1 MDRRIRLNVHLDGRS
16 QSSAAYIERRSTA
29 TSSEEKRSHRLWR
42 GGVRRELAD
51 VDPYGR
57 FVRGLDFRMSKTL
70 KILIT
75 GAARGIG
82 MATAQVLA
90 NRGHSVVAT
99 DISALSG
106 LQGIQAH
113 VLDVTSDD
121 SVAQCLKEVGPLDA
135 IVNNA
140 AISGGG
146 PVEGYP
152 LDRFRQTFETNTLG
166 ALRVIQAVLPA
177 WRKRGS
183 GVIVNVSSVNGRV
196 SSPLRAAYS
205 ASKFALEA
213 LTEALHLEVRHFGI
227 RSVLI
232 EPGAIATGM
241 KPIEPHQ
248 GPADYAGLWEQCA
261 GADTKTTGPTGPPGP
276 EVVALAI
283 ARAIEDPATPLRVPV
298 GQDAEMILG
307 LRRSLDDQ
315 AFEEAMRKAIG
326 FTW

>member
-1 MDRRIRLNVHLDGRS
+1 
-16 QSSAAYIERRSTA
+16 
-29 TSSEEKRSHRLWR
+29 
-42 GGVRRELAD
+42 
-51 VDPYGR
+51 
-57 FVRGLDFRMSKTL
+57 MSKAL
-70 KILIT
+70 RVLIT

-106 LQGIQAH
+106 LEGIQAH

-121 SVAQCLKEVGPLDA
+121 SVARCLEEVGPLDA

-140 AISGGG
+140 GIAGGG

-152 LDRFRQTFETNTLG
+152 LDRFRQMFETNTLG

-213 LTEALHLEVRHFGI
+213 LTESLHLEVRHFGI
-227 RSVLI
+227 RCVLI
-232 EPGAIATGM
+232 EPGNIGTGI
-241 KPIEPHQ
+241 KASQTHK
-248 GPADYAGLWEQCA
+248 GPAGYAGLWEQWA
-261 GADTKTTGPTGPPGP
+261 GANTKMTGPSLPGP
-276 EVVALAI
+276 EVVGLAI
-283 ARAIEDPATPLRVPV
+283 ARAIEDPATPFRVPV

-307 LRRSLDDQ
+307 ARRSLDDQ
-315 AFEEAMRKAIG
+315 AFEDAMRKAVG
-326 FTW
+326 LTW

>member
-1 MDRRIRLNVHLDGRS
+1 
-16 QSSAAYIERRSTA
+16 
-29 TSSEEKRSHRLWR
+29 
-42 GGVRRELAD
+42 
-51 VDPYGR
+51 
-57 FVRGLDFRMSKTL
+57 MSKTL

-99 DISALSG
+99 DKSAVSG
-106 LQGIQAH
+106 LEGIQTQ

-121 SVAQCLKEVGPLDA
+121 SVARCLKEVGPLDA

-140 AISGGG
+140 AIFFGGG
-146 PVEGYP
+146 PVESYP
-152 LDRFRQTFETNTLG
+152 LDRIRQMFETNTLG

-183 GVIVNVSSVNGRV
+183 GVIVNVSSVSGRL
-196 SSPLRAAYS
+196 SSPLEAAYS

-213 LTEALHLEVRHFGI
+213 FTESLHFEVRHFGI

-232 EPGAIATGM
+232 EPGAIASGV
-241 KPIEPHQ
+241 KESEFHK
-248 GPADYAGLWEQCA
+248 GPADYAGLWEQWA
-261 GADTKTTGPTGPPGP
+261 GAHTKMTGASGPPGP

-315 AFEEAMRKAIG
+315 ALEDAMRKALGI
-326 FTW
+326 TW

>member
-1 MDRRIRLNVHLDGRS
+1 
-16 QSSAAYIERRSTA
+16 
-29 TSSEEKRSHRLWR
+29 
-42 GGVRRELAD
+42 
-51 VDPYGR
+51 
-57 FVRGLDFRMSKTL
+57 MSKTL
-70 KILIT
+70 RVLIT

-99 DISALSG
+99 DVSAFSG
-106 LQGIQAH
+106 SEGIQAR

-121 SVAQCLKEVGPLDA
+121 SVARCLNEVGALDA
-135 IVNNA
+135 IVNSA
-140 AISGGG
+140 GISGGG
-146 PVEGYP
+146 PVEDYP
-152 LDRFRQTFETNTLG
+152 LDRIRQMFETNTLG

-213 LTEALHLEVRHFGI
+213 LTESLHLEVRHFGI

-232 EPGAIATGM
+232 EPGLIDTGM
-241 KPIEPHQ
+241 KTSEPHK

-261 GADTKTTGPTGPPGP
+261 GADTKTTGPTG
-276 EVVALAI
+276 
-283 ARAIEDPATPLRVPV
+283 
-298 GQDAEMILG
+298 Q
-307 LRRSLDDQ
+307 
-315 AFEEAMRKAIG
+315 
-326 FTW
+326 

>member
-1 MDRRIRLNVHLDGRS
+1 
-16 QSSAAYIERRSTA
+16 
-29 TSSEEKRSHRLWR
+29 
-42 GGVRRELAD
+42 
-51 VDPYGR
+51 
-57 FVRGLDFRMSKTL
+57 MSKAL
-70 KILIT
+70 RVLIT

-106 LQGIQAH
+106 LEGIQAH

-121 SVAQCLKEVGPLDA
+121 SVARCLQEVGPLDA

-140 AISGGG
+140 GITSGGG

-152 LDRFRQTFETNTLG
+152 LDRFRQMFETNTLG

-183 GVIVNVSSVNGRV
+183 GVIVNVSSVSGRV
-196 SSPLRAAYS
+196 SSPLGAAYS

-213 LTEALHLEVRHFGI
+213 LTESLHLEVRHFGI

-232 EPGAIATGM
+232 EPGAIATGI
-241 KPIEPHQ
+241 KASQTHK
-248 GPADYAGLWEQCA
+248 GPADYAGLWEQWA
-261 GADTKTTGPTGPPGP
+261 GANSKMTGPSLPGP

-283 ARAIEDPATPLRVPV
+283 ASAIEDPATPLRVPV

-315 AFEEAMRKAIG
+315 AFEDAMRKALGI
-326 FTW
+326 TW

>member
-1 MDRRIRLNVHLDGRS
+1 
-16 QSSAAYIERRSTA
+16 
-29 TSSEEKRSHRLWR
+29 
-42 GGVRRELAD
+42 
-51 VDPYGR
+51 
-57 FVRGLDFRMSKTL
+57 MSKAL
-70 KILIT
+70 RVLIT

-82 MATAQVLA
+82 MATAQGLA

-99 DISALSG
+99 DISAMSG
-106 LQGIQAH
+106 SEGVQAH
-113 VLDVTSDD
+113 VLDVTSDE
-121 SVAQCLKEVGPLDA
+121 SVARCLEEVGPLDA

-140 AISGGG
+140 GIFGGG

-152 LDRFRQTFETNTLG
+152 LDRFRQMFETNTLG

-183 GVIVNVSSVNGRV
+183 GVIVNVSSINGRV
-196 SSPLRAAYS
+196 ASPLRAAYS

-213 LTEALHLEVRHFGI
+213 LTESLHLEVRHFGI

-232 EPGAIATGM
+232 EPGAIASGI
-241 KPIEPHQ
+241 KAIEPHK
-248 GPADYAGLWEQCA
+248 GPADYAGLWAQCA
-261 GADTKTTGPTGPPGP
+261 GADTKTAGPSGSQGP

-283 ARAIEDPATPLRVPV
+283 ARAIEDPATPLRVAV
-298 GQDAEMILG
+298 GQDAQMILG

-315 AFEEAMRKAIG
+315 AFEDAMRKALG

>member
-1 MDRRIRLNVHLDGRS
+1 
-16 QSSAAYIERRSTA
+16 
-29 TSSEEKRSHRLWR
+29 
-42 GGVRRELAD
+42 
-51 VDPYGR
+51 
-57 FVRGLDFRMSKTL
+57 MSNAL
-70 KILIT
+70 RVLIT

-99 DISALSG
+99 DVSALSG
-106 LQGIQAH
+106 SEGIQAH

-121 SVAQCLKEVGPLDA
+121 SVARCLKGVGPLDA

-140 AISGGG
+140 AIFGGG

-152 LDRFRQTFETNTLG
+152 LDRFRQMFETNTLG

-177 WRKRGS
+177 WRKRGF

-213 LTEALHLEVRHFGI
+213 LTESLHLEVRHFGI

-232 EPGAIATGM
+232 EPGAVATGI
-241 KPIEPHQ
+241 KPIEPHK
-248 GPADYAGLWEQCA
+248 GPAEYAGLWEQWA
-261 GADTKTTGPTGPPGP
+261 GAHTKMTGPSLPGP
-276 EVVALAI
+276 AAVALAT
-283 ARAIEDPATPLRVPV
+283 ANAIEDPATPLRVPV
-298 GQDAEMILG
+298 GRDAEMILG
-307 LRRSLDDQ
+307 LRRNLDDQ
-315 AFEEAMRKAIG
+315 AFEDAMRKAVG
-326 FTW
+326 LTW